1 MRVFERY
8 GEWKCSEPDIDQWI
22 LRPDWWLGAAD
33 QADKWSVSQSRDISI
48 HWAEPS
54 SVKTDNYTHSFLL
67 RLVRESCG
75 EIYYWIGRYFC
86 IIFSLL
92 FHQQDIFE
100 ESFVW
105 KSNLGFQ
112 ISTVSIV
119 QWWWGFRMRSQRLW
133 TANINM
139 RIIESRLKCD
149 KNESSWTFNQRLV
162 SAKRILMFNPQS
174 QL

>member
-1 MRVFERY
+1 MD
-8 GEWKCSEPDIDQWI
+8 SESVQSWTLINESWGQTGDWGLLTRLINDQCPRAEI
-22 LRPDWWLGAAD
+22 LAYTEQSHL
-33 QADKWSVSQSRDISI
+33 VSKQTII
-48 HWAEPS
+48 HILFSWDLWE
-54 SVKTDNYTHSFLL
+54 
-67 RLVRESCG
+67 RESCG